1 MDFQILG
8 PVQVFSGGQQ
18 VRLSGERQCAL
29 LAYLLLH
36 ASEVVSGDRLLDELW
51 LEPPRGGL
59 AALQSQISRL
69 RKLVGDRIVT
79 TGSGYAIRLEPGEL
93 DLERF
98 RTLLAE
104 ADGSAE
110 AAERARLLRAADAL
124 WRGVPLAGLDV
135 PFAAAE
141 VSALEEL
148 RLAALEDRLEA
159 DLELGRNGELVSE
172 LSGLVARYPLRER
185 LRSNLILA
193 LYRSGRQ
200 ADALEAYR
208 DARQML
214 DEELG
219 LEPSPALRELE
230 RAILCHDPALA
241 GAVRRRAAPLAAAR
255 RSRRGALLAAAA
267 ASLGLA
273 AAAGAAVGLS
283 GGGHARQAA
292 AAQPLPAVSLP
303 SAGLADHGPAKT
315 RSGTPKNRVVRL
327 SIAWRPLARPVTRR
341 APPAAPQPT
350 PSRRPATTAR
360 KTATPTARPHL
371 RVATATT
378 PPTKPPTT
386 GTTSSGGEPP
396 PAQPVTISDDFAGS
410 QVDPTIWYE
419 VATGRGWTLAQHDGV
434 VEYTFTPAAI
444 PGDYDV
450 FGGHL
455 GLRCTFPG
463 DFDARVDY
471 SLPQWPHANAVTA
484 RLSAFFSD
492 AGWAVSRQSAPRPGE
507 LYVGATG
514 PDTSSGVPLDDR
526 RGTFRL
532 VRAAGVVRTYFLH
545 QGAWQLLSSAPNTR
559 PATIAI
565 GAYGSS
571 TDGFDGRPV
580 VVDFSRFTVTA
591 AAPICPRAA
600 RQG

>member
-1 MDFQILG
+1 MDFRILG
-8 PVQVFSGGQQ
+8 PVQVFSGGRQ

-36 ASEVVSGDRLLDELW
+36 AREVVSADRLLDELW

-98 RTLLAE
+98 RTLLSE
-104 ADGSAE
+104 ARASAD
-110 AAERARLLRAADAL
+110 AADRARLLRAADAL

-135 PFAAAE
+135 PFAAAD

-172 LSGLVARYPLRER
+172 LSALVARYPLRER
-185 LRSNLILA
+185 LRSHLILA

-208 DARQML
+208 DTRRML

-241 GAVRRRAAPLAAAR
+241 GVERRRPPLGAAR
-255 RSRRGALLAAAA
+255 RSRRGALLGAAAA
-267 ASLGLA
+267 ALGLGVG
-273 AAAGAAVGLS
+273 AGAAVDLA

-292 AAQPLPAVSLP
+292 AVQAPRVVTEPLVGIA
-303 SAGLADHGPAKT
+303 HGDAARP
-315 RSGTPKNRVVRL
+315 RSHTNARVVRL
-327 SIAWRPLARPVTRR
+327 SVAWRPHVRPTTRP
-341 APPAAPQPT
+341 APPAAPRPT
-350 PSRRPATTAR
+350 PTRRPATTAK
-360 KTATPTARPHL
+360 KTAPATTPTRL

-378 PPTKPPTT
+378 PPKKPAT
-386 GTTSSGGEPP
+386 TTSSGGGPP
-396 PAQPVTISDDFAGS
+396 PAQPVTISDDFAGA
-410 QVDPTIWYE
+410 QVDPTIWYQI
-419 VATGRGWTLAQHDGV
+419 ATGRGWTLAQHDGQ
-434 VEYTFTPAAI
+434 VEYTFTPDAV
-444 PGDYDV
+444 PGGDYDV

-471 SLPQWPHANAVTA
+471 SLPQWPHANGVTA
-484 RLSAFFSD
+484 SLWAFFSND
-492 AGWAVSRQSAPRPGE
+492 GWAVSRKSAPRSGE

-514 PDTSSGVPLDDR
+514 PDASSGVPLDDR
-526 RGTFRL
+526 SGTFRL
-532 VRAAGVVRTYFLH
+532 VRSAGVVKTYFLR
-545 QGAWQLLSSAPNTR
+545 QGNWELLSSAPNTAL
-559 PATIAI
+559 ATIAI

-571 TDGFDGRPV
+571 TDGFDGQPV
-580 VVDFSRFTVTA
+580 VVDFGNFTVTGLD
-591 AAPICPRAA
+591 PICPPA
-600 RQG
+600 G